1 MGLLV
6 LKKEINLL
14 KDSEIIK
21 DYPLLKDFIEN
32 TPNMTDK
39 DLPNLNEDIQ
49 LFFRD
54 IYPKVINEARSE
66 WEVEKGSIDYVEG
79 DKFSCELCGKRPINN
94 ICTIENKFTKKRL
107 RIGTDCA
114 DGMDKNVNLKEV
126 LAEKKK
132 IKHIEK
138 INTIF
143 PGIERIINNWN
154 EFIENQDLYIKKDV
168 RSKYIEYGVRA
179 KEILSIFCKENTTN
193 RNRKKLIEEM
203 KTLLKNSN
211 AEKLNIEKYID
222 SIKES
227 PFAPRK
233 ILLQSMSEPNKKA
246 AIEMLEKDG
255 MIRKGT
261 LWRIR
266 DIDYSNS
273 LIKIINPQLKIV
285 DFVIDSV
292 NTYKGVIGYVLIY
305 KNKKRYKLF
314 CPYSE
319 FCSNFYQ
326 IITGEYNSEELCS
339 VAIIDRSEIVDV
351 DCLVNALY
359 DLFNVIK
366 GSIFS
371 IYETEYTDYSYNEI
385 IINNKDLK
393 LYYILDLKNFVNLF
407 KIHLL
412 TEKKNYEKELLNYIS
427 HNMGK
432 PYTKEDIDYFLE
444 NRK

>member
-143 PGIERIINNWN
+143 SGIERIINNWN
-154 EFIENQDLYIKKDV
+154 EFIENQDLYIKKT
-168 RSKYIEYGVRA
+168 S
-179 KEILSIFCKENTTN
+179 
-193 RNRKKLIEEM
+193 
-203 KTLLKNSN
+203 
-211 AEKLNIEKYID
+211 
-222 SIKES
+222 
-227 PFAPRK
+227 
-233 ILLQSMSEPNKKA
+233 
-246 AIEMLEKDG
+246 
-255 MIRKGT
+255 
-261 LWRIR
+261 
-266 DIDYSNS
+266 
-273 LIKIINPQLKIV
+273 
-285 DFVIDSV
+285 
-292 NTYKGVIGYVLIY
+292 
-305 KNKKRYKLF
+305 
-314 CPYSE
+314 
-319 FCSNFYQ
+319 
-326 IITGEYNSEELCS
+326 
-339 VAIIDRSEIVDV
+339 
-351 DCLVNALY
+351 
-359 DLFNVIK
+359 
-366 GSIFS
+366 
-371 IYETEYTDYSYNEI
+371 
-385 IINNKDLK
+385 
-393 LYYILDLKNFVNLF
+393 
-407 KIHLL
+407 
-412 TEKKNYEKELLNYIS
+412 
-427 HNMGK
+427 
-432 PYTKEDIDYFLE
+432 
-444 NRK
+444 